1 MTTTATLTVGQQI
14 GPFVVSAMTDEKVCL
29 YDASAQGYRH
39 AKSQRWAQA
48 RLAGPRRNPQAPPD
62 RGVR

>member
-39 AKSQRWAQA
+39 AKSQRWLKLDSPV
-48 RLAGPRRNPQAPPD
+48 LAAILKRHQIGA
-62 RGVR
+62 